1 MILQTKRRLNWY
13 FLALSW
19 YVLYTEE
26 TSIRVHTSA
35 YRTIWYIVPIIV
47 SIVKCTFALHIHII
61 WFIAYINP
69 NYSVKLVGWLAV
81 LGLTALRDSIS
92 VYIGPSPR
100 EREKETRK
108 DRWEKN
114 VQTIPPAPTA
124 SAVGPC
130 PTFIQISRTPR
141 HWKFT
146 QHHRT
151 TRLPQ
156 FGQEFL
162 QLHRRPSWIEP
173 HETGSKSIIFKATP

>member
-1 MILQTKRRLNWY
+1 MRLYRISSNHIRLIAN
-13 FLALSW
+13 FPADATLSIKT
-19 YVLYTEE
+19 VF
-26 TSIRVHTSA
+26 V
-35 YRTIWYIVPIIV
+35 
-47 SIVKCTFALHIHII
+47 TFC
-61 WFIAYINP
+61 
-69 NYSVKLVGWLAV
+69 YSWLVV

-108 DRWEKN
+108 DRREKKCPN
-114 VQTIPPAPTA
+114 NPPAPTA

-151 TRLPQ
+151 TRPPPFVIVVVSVVECRNNALLVGLSVCTSS
-156 FGQEFL
+156 F
-162 QLHRRPSWIEP
+162 S
-173 HETGSKSIIFKATP
+173 SC